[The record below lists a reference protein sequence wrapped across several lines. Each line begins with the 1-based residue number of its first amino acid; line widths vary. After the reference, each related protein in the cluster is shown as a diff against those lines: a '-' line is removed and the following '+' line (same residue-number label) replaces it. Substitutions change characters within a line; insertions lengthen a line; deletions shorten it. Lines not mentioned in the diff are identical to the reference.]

1 MSIQSLLTHSAL
13 LVALFQSPASSPVA
27 PQEVPAS
34 VAATPAAPQEVPAS
48 VAATPVGRVLS
59 AWLAAFNSA
68 DPAQMVDFD
77 AVHRG
82 AGPPLVQ
89 LRDFREITG
98 GFVLLRIE
106 ESAPYSITAL
116 LQENN
121 SDVVTRLVLSV
132 SSEEPPQITNL
143 ELRAV
148 PRPSELTIPRLSE
161 SEALAALQ
169 AYAEELTAN
178 DQWSGV
184 LLVSRYGRIV
194 FEQVS
199 GLADREAGTPISLD
213 TQFRI
218 GSMNKMFTAI
228 ATLQLIEAGL
238 MTLDD
243 VVGKHLSDYPN
254 QDVASKVTIR
264 HLLTHS
270 GGTGDIFGPEFT
282 RNRMTLRRHID
293 YLELYGRRGLTH
305 EPGAEHRYS
314 NYGYVLLG
322 AIIEKATGMPYYEYV
337 RSKIFEPAGMNSTD
351 SMPET
356 EHVPQRAP
364 GYMRRNGA
372 WESNAETLPW
382 RGTAAGGG
390 YSTVGDLLR
399 FALALESGVL
409 VSDTILAE
417 AIRPQMEQYG
427 YGFFVQ
433 GEGAMRSYGHGG
445 GAPGMNGELRV
456 YPELGYVVV
465 GLSNL
470 DPPATSRLVEFFTH
484 RMPVE
489 P

>member
-1 MSIQSLLTHSAL
+1 MRLQSFFALSAL
-13 LVALFQSPASSPVA
+13 LITLFQSPASSPVA
-27 PQEVPAS
+27 SQEVPAS
-34 VAATPAAPQEVPAS
+34 VAATPA
-48 VAATPVGRVLS
+48 GRVLS
-59 AWLAAFNSA
+59 AWLEAFNSA
-68 DPAQMVDFD
+68 DPAQMRGFD
-77 AVHRG
+77 AVHSG
-82 AGPPLVQ
+82 ADHPLLQ
-89 LRDFREITG
+89 LRDLRETTG

-106 ESAPYSITAL
+106 ESAPYSITAF

-121 SDVVTRLVLSV
+121 SDLVARLVLSV
-132 SSEEPPQITNL
+132 SSEDPPQITNL
-143 ELRAV
+143 ELGVV
-148 PRPSELTIPRLSE
+148 PRPSDLTIPRLSE

-169 AYAEELTAN
+169 ERAEELTAK
-178 DQWSGV
+178 DQWSGA
-184 LLVSRYGRIV
+184 LLVSRYGQIV

-199 GLADREAGTPISLD
+199 GLANREAGTPISLD

-243 VVGKHLSDYPN
+243 VVGQHLSDYPN
-254 QDVASKVTIR
+254 QAVASKVTVR

-322 AIIEKATGMPYYEYV
+322 ALIEKATGMPYYEYV

-364 GYMRRNGA
+364 GYLRRNGA

-390 YSTVGDLLR
+390 YSTVSDLLR

-417 AIRPQMEQYG
+417 AIRPQVEQYG
-427 YGFFVQ
+427 YGFVVQ

-470 DPPATSRLVEFFTH
+470 DPPAASRLVEFFTH
-484 RMPVE
+484 RMPAGL
-489 P
+489 